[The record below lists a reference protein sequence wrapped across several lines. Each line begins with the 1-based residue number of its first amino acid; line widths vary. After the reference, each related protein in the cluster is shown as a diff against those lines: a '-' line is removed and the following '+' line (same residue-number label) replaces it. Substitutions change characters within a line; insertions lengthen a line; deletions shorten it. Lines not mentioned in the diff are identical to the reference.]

1 MAELGRITYQRL
13 WQHRIHLLLRFLRE
27 IEKQRLQHVLPDNH
41 FPIRRGG
48 CGGLGGASPV
58 ALLLLLRA
66 PSPRQRHFYKQQTAW
81 KKRKR
86 SKFIR
91 EKISSKNGRKEK
103 ARKNKHGRVRRYE
116 WRARAHRPPRKSRS
130 LDDSPIFLSTNDRTV
145 FSLAAA
151 APTTVVVVIDSAS
164 PPPPPPPSV
173 VVEIVG
179 AVAAAVGSVA
189 TTSVVVPR
197 SVSVPPP
204 PPPSSA
210 SPSSSDNS
218 GVISGGCA
226 VSLPVHAH
234 PFNRLISTMPSAA
247 EAVVVSCVELVV
259 GLWLFRSENDA
270 GDVCTLIV
278 SHDDS
283 SAIEKKW

>member
-1 MAELGRITYQRL
+1 M
-13 WQHRIHLLLRFLRE
+13 
-27 IEKQRLQHVLPDNH
+27 
-41 FPIRRGG
+41 
-48 CGGLGGASPV
+48 
-58 ALLLLLRA
+58 
-66 PSPRQRHFYKQQTAW
+66 
-81 KKRKR
+81 
-86 SKFIR
+86 
-91 EKISSKNGRKEK
+91 
-103 ARKNKHGRVRRYE
+103 RRYE

-130 LDDSPIFLSTNDRTV
+130 LDDSPIFLSTSDRTV

-164 PPPPPPPSV
+164 PPPPPSV
-173 VVEIVG
+173 VVEIMG

-204 PPPSSA
+204 PPPPPPSLSSA
-210 SPSSSDNS
+210 SPSSRDNS
-218 GVISGGCA
+218 GVICGGCA

-234 PFNRLISTMPSAA
+234 PFNRLISTMPLAA

-270 GDVCTLIV
+270 EDVCTLIV

-283 SAIEKKW
+283 SAIGRKW